1 MRIKSSTL
9 TQKKKSLLHQS
20 ATRPPM
26 YISIEDYRNN
36 SESNAIVY
44 LIEIGF
50 QFGDEIEIIKCEKRY
65 SELYQLHQE
74 IKPIFKNAIN
84 QPVFPP
90 KKFFY
95 NKDKSFLNER
105 KEGLQNY
112 FRGVIQFSTILR
124 SVIFK
129 EFFGITLDT
138 RSSESSP
145 SASAI
150 DQLPGLVLSN

>member
-20 ATRPPM
+20 ATHPPM
-26 YISIEDYRNN
+26 YISIDDYKMNT
-36 SESNAIVY
+36 ETNAIVY

-65 SELYQLHQE
+65 SELYQLQQE
-74 IKPIFKNAIN
+74 LKPIFKNEIN
-84 QPVFPP
+84 PPVFPP
-90 KKFFY
+90 KKYFY

-112 FRGVIQFSTILR
+112 FRSVIQVSSILR
-124 SVIFK
+124 SVVFK
-129 EFFGITLDT
+129 EFFGVTYESL
-138 RSSESSP
+138 SSESSP
-145 SASAI
+145 TASAI